1 MTFDSRGAL
10 VRRAMVTV
18 GAIATV
24 SAAAG
29 VAHLAQVSTAASV
42 PVDVAPVAM
51 TSVQGQIDQQV
62 ARVAALGP
70 DAGALDMQV
79 RTLFDAVASNSV
91 AADAQTMEAARVAKD
106 LAAAKARLGTLQGQ
120 LTAAGNRLA
129 ALNAVGARSAAS
141 SASTQGKGAVSATT
155 GASGA
160 AGGGGTDD

>member
-1 MTFDSRGAL
+1 MMFDSRGAL

-24 SAAAG
+24 SGAAG
-29 VAHLAQVSTAASV
+29 VAHLAQISTATSV
-42 PVDVAPVAM
+42 PVDVAPAAM

-79 RTLFDAVASNSV
+79 RTLFGAVASNS
-91 AADAQTMEAARVAKD
+91 AATEVQTMAAARVAKD
-106 LAAAKARLGTLQGQ
+106 LAAAKARLTTLQGQ
-120 LTAAGNRLA
+120 LAAAGNRLS
-129 ALNAVGARSAAS
+129 ALNAAGAQIAAS
-141 SASTQGKGAVSATT
+141 SGSTQGKGTVSATT

-160 AGGGGTDD
+160 AGGGTDD